1 MRIEKI
7 NGDLLAQ
14 AINGAVNY
22 LILNKDEVND
32 LNVFPVPDG
41 DTGTNMSLTS
51 KSSLKQVELLENKES
66 VYDVAKAAARGSLM
80 GARGNSGV
88 ILSQLLRGFS
98 ESLKEYKEVGVS
110 ELAIAFKKASETT
123 YNAVMKPTEGTILTV
138 AREAADFGL
147 KNHKN
152 YKDVLEFLK
161 DFIVEANISLEKT
174 PEKLKVLK
182 DAGVVDAGG
191 KGLVILLEGAY
202 KSLMG
207 EKFES
212 IEDETMKS
220 KAQKEVKM
228 REGNQDIEFGYC
240 TEFIINTDYDDLDAL
255 KSKLSPLGDCLL
267 VVGGSGSGIIKVHV
281 HTNHPGKALEY
292 ATELGGL
299 QDIKIDNMRYQHE
312 ETLFK
317 DSEVKEAAK
326 KEVEET
332 KENSFIAVSM
342 GNGMNEVF
350 KSLGVDYIVEGGQTM
365 NPSTEDFLNAIDK
378 LNANNIYI
386 IPNNSNIILAAEQ
399 AQKLSSKNTFVIHS
413 KSVPQGVSSLLVFN
427 DELSAEENKKN
438 MEDALSTVISAQ
450 VTYAVRDT
458 NMNGKNIKKDDII
471 GLSGKEILS
480 NGDNISDVTE
490 KLIDS
495 LVNDDIS
502 MITLYKGK
510 DESQEDAE
518 ILLEKLQKKYEDFDI
533 ELIDGGQPLYYYIIS
548 LE

>member
-228 REGNQDIEFGYC
+228 GEGNQDIEFGYC